1 MSGHGEIRSERGAC
15 AAGDQR
21 GGQPMTRA
29 VLEGALLDGVLERL
43 TRPDYRAFEAQLRSS
58 GYCERPVRLQG
69 SVQVCDGDG
78 PPRQVWSTHG
88 EPDGLLRK
96 ACGNRR
102 EAVCGPCAE
111 RYRGDAWHLIAAGLQ
126 GGKGV
131 PDSVAGHPA
140 VFATLTAPS
149 FGVVHA
155 HVLDADGKP
164 TRCHPRRDRTVCPHG
179 VGLSCSRVH
188 APDDPC
194 LGEPL
199 CPNCFDYEGA
209 VIWNNLLGELWRR
222 TTIYLPRQ
230 LAKLV
235 GVTQKRLHELVRVS
249 YVKVAEYQHRGLV
262 HVHPVI
268 RLDRRMPKYRADEV
282 RAPDRRLTA
291 QLLEDAVR
299 ATAAAVGVQVP
310 DELGGGTIAWGEQLD
325 VQQLTNDVQERRR
338 RAGYLAKY
346 STKSTEQAGGL
357 LHRIPRGEVEH
368 VHVREH
374 VRRYLRAAFVLHDQV
389 IDVIGADEPAEGMNA
404 PRPAPATSRYPNELM
419 LRVLLAMST
428 DERIAVRLQN
438 ATEHVGRI
446 TRRTAAGVVLDAGS
460 EIAFADVRAITAAAP
475 GPTKRDPR
483 DRRLAA
489 CAHAFGY
496 RGHCLTKSWRWSTT
510 FKELREARQRHVHGQ
525 LLARDADRSQRE
537 LAELAPDRRIATF
550 AFAGIG
556 HLTTA
561 DAYLAAQAAARA
573 REERELA
580 RDALMTTHIGRPAY
594 RC

>member
-1 MSGHGEIRSERGAC
+1 
-15 AAGDQR
+15 
-21 GGQPMTRA
+21 MTPA
-29 VLEGALLDGVLERL
+29 VLEGALLDGVLARL

-58 GYCERPVRLQG
+58 GYCERPVRLRG
-69 SVQVCDGDG
+69 SVHVCDGDG
-78 PPRQVWSTHG
+78 PPRQVWSTDG

-131 PDSVAGHPA
+131 PESVAGHPA

-155 HVLDADGKP
+155 HVIGADGKP
-164 TRCHPRRDRTVCPHG
+164 ARCHPRRERPVCPHG
-179 VGLSCSRVH
+179 AALSCSRVH
-188 APDDPC
+188 TADDAC

-199 CPNCFDYEGA
+199 CSDCFDYQGA

-230 LAKLV
+230 LAKLMD
-235 GVTQKRLHELVRVS
+235 VTQKRLHELVRVS

-268 RLDRRMPKYRADEV
+268 RLDRRMPTYRADEI
-282 RAPDRRLTA
+282 RAPDRRFTA

-310 DELGGGTIAWGEQLD
+310 DELGGGTIGWGKQLD
-325 VQQLTNDVQERRR
+325 IQQLTNDVQERRR
-338 RAGYLAKY
+338 HAGYLAKY

-357 LHRIPRGEVEH
+357 LHRIARSEVEH
-368 VHVREH
+368 IQVREH
-374 VRRYLRAAFVLHDQV
+374 VRRYLRAAFALHDQV
-389 IDVIGADEPAEGMNA
+389 TDVIGADRSVERTTG
-404 PRPAPATSRYPNELM
+404 PRPAPATSRCPNELM
-419 LRVLLAMST
+419 LRALLAMSG
-428 DERIAVRLQN
+428 DERIAVRLRDGTAQ
-438 ATEHVGRI
+438 VGRI
-446 TRRTAAGVVLDAGS
+446 TRRTADGVVLDTGQP
-460 EIAFADVRAITAAAP
+460 IALADVRAITAAAP
-475 GPTKRDPR
+475 EPAKRDPR

-489 CAHAFGY
+489 CAHTFGY
-496 RGHCLTKSWRWSTT
+496 RGHCLTKSRRWSTT
-510 FKELREARQRHVHGQ
+510 FKELREARQRHVHEQ
-525 LLARDADRSQRE
+525 LLANGSDRAQRE
-537 LAELAPDRRIATF
+537 LVELAPDRRVATF

-561 DAYLAAQAAARA
+561 DAYLAAQAATRA
-573 REERELA
+573 REQRELA
-580 RDALMTTHIGRPAY
+580 RDALVTTQNQRTQD
-594 RC
+594 RCGAP

>member
-1 MSGHGEIRSERGAC
+1 
-15 AAGDQR
+15 
-21 GGQPMTRA
+21 MTHA

-69 SVQVCDGDG
+69 SVHVCDGDG
-78 PPRQVWSTHG
+78 PPRQVWSTHD
-88 EPDGLLRK
+88 EPDGVLRK

-111 RYRGDAWHLIAAGLQ
+111 RYRGDAWQLVAAGLQ

-155 HVLDADGKP
+155 HVLGADGKP
-164 TRCHPRRDRTVCPHG
+164 VRCHPRRERPVCAHG
-179 VGLSCSRVH
+179 VALSCSRVH
-188 APDDPC
+188 RPDDPC

-199 CPNCFDYEGA
+199 CPDCFDYHGA
-209 VIWNNLLGELWRR
+209 VIWNNVLGELWRR

-230 LAKLV
+230 LAKLL

-282 RAPDRRLTA
+282 RAPERRFTT
-291 QLLEDAVR
+291 QLLEDALR
-299 ATAAAVGVQVP
+299 ATAVAVGVQVP
-310 DELGGGTIAWGEQLD
+310 DELGGGTIGWGKQLD
-325 VQQLTNDVQERRR
+325 VQQLTTNAEQRRR
-338 RAGYLAKY
+338 HAGYLAKY

-357 LHRIPRGEVEH
+357 LHRITRSEVEH

-374 VRRYLRAAFVLHDQV
+374 VRRYLHAAFALHDQV
-389 IDVIGADEPAEGMNA
+389 TDAIGTDEPTEPTSG
-404 PRPAPATSRYPNELM
+404 PRPAPATSRHPNELT
-419 LRVLLAMST
+419 LRALLAMST
-428 DERIAVRLQN
+428 DERITVRLHDG
-438 ATEHVGRI
+438 TEHVGQI
-446 TRRTAAGVVLDAGS
+446 TRRTADGVVLDTGPQ
-460 EIAFADVRAITAAAP
+460 IALADVRAITTAAP
-475 GPTKRDPR
+475 GPAKRDPR

-489 CAHAFGY
+489 CAHTFGY
-496 RGHCLTKSWRWSTT
+496 RGHCLTKSRRWSTT
-510 FKELREARQRHVHGQ
+510 FKELRGARQRHVHEQ
-525 LLARDADRSQRE
+525 LLANSADRTQRE
-537 LAELAPDRRIATF
+537 LVELAPDRRIATF

-573 REERELA
+573 REQRELA
-580 RDALMTTHIGRPAY
+580 RDALMTTHNRRPAH
-594 RC
+594 RRDPPQAPPTEAAA

>member
-1 MSGHGEIRSERGAC
+1 
-15 AAGDQR
+15 
-21 GGQPMTRA
+21 MTRA
-29 VLEGALLDGVLERL
+29 VLDGALLDGVLERL

-69 SVQVCDGDG
+69 SVHVCDGDG
-78 PPRQVWSTHG
+78 PPRQVWSTHD
-88 EPDGLLRK
+88 EPDGVLRK

-111 RYRGDAWHLIAAGLQ
+111 RYRGDAWQLVAAGMQ

-155 HVLDADGKP
+155 HVPGADGKP
-164 TRCHPRRDRTVCPHG
+164 VRCHPRRDRPVCAHG
-179 VGLSCSRVH
+179 VALSCSRVH

-194 LGEPL
+194 IGEPL
-199 CPNCFDYEGA
+199 CADCFDYEGA

-235 GVTQKRLHELVRVS
+235 GLTQRRLHELVRVS
-249 YVKVAEYQHRGLV
+249 YVKVAEYQQRGLV
-262 HVHPVI
+262 HVHAVI

-282 RAPDRRLTA
+282 RAPDRRFTE
-291 QLLEDAVR
+291 QLLEDALR
-299 ATAAAVGVQVP
+299 GAAAAVTVQAP
-310 DELGGGTIAWGEQLD
+310 DELGAGTIGWGKQLD
-325 VQQLTNDVQERRR
+325 VQQLTNDMQERKRH
-338 RAGYLAKY
+338 AGYLAKY

-357 LHRIPRGEVEH
+357 LHRITRSEVEH

-374 VRRYLRAAFVLHDQV
+374 VRRYLHAAFALHDQV
-389 IDVIGADEPAEGMNA
+389 TDAIGTDEPTERTTG
-404 PRPAPATSRYPNELM
+404 PRPAPATSRCPNELL

-428 DERIAVRLQN
+428 DERITIRLRD
-438 ATEHVGRI
+438 ATEHAGRI
-446 TRRTAAGVVLDAGS
+446 THRTAADGVLLDTGPQ
-460 EIAFADVRAITAAAP
+460 IALADVRAITAAAP
-475 GPTKRDPR
+475 GPVKRDPR

-489 CAHAFGY
+489 CAHSFGY
-496 RGHCLTKSWRWSTT
+496 RGHCLTKSRRWSTT
-510 FKELREARQRHVHGQ
+510 FKELRGARQRHVHEQ
-525 LLARDADRSQRE
+525 LLANSTDRAQRE
-537 LAELAPDRRIATF
+537 LAELAPDRRVATF

-580 RDALMTTHIGRPAY
+580 RDALYDRRNRRTQDRCEPPQDRPTPVAA
-594 RC
+594 